1 MDTLLLNIETST
13 KSCSVCLS
21 KNGAPWIVKESY
33 TDTGHAASL
42 TLYVEEVMRTA
53 QRSLNDIDAVAVSQ
67 GPGSYTGLRIGVSVA
82 KGLAFSLEKPLIS
95 IDSLQALAA
104 GLQQRCTRS
113 DTAFVS
119 MIDARRMDAYVGVYG
134 RNLECLK
141 APYFCTLS
149 IGAFEVL
156 MAQHNYQQLLICG
169 DALPKYKT
177 QFNYDQQQEYQLT
190 QASAKYMSG
199 LSFQKFKDR
208 DFVDLAYFEPYY
220 IKAPNIT
227 KPKPKF

>member
-33 TDTGHAASL
+33 TDAGHAASI
-42 TLYVEEVMRTA
+42 TLFVEEVMHTA

-82 KGLAFSLEKPLIS
+82 KGLAFSLDKPLVA

-104 GLQQRCTRS
+104 GLQQRFMGS
-113 DTAFVS
+113 DTLFVS
-119 MIDARRMDAYVGVYG
+119 MIDARRMDAFVGIYG
-134 RNLECLK
+134 PDLTCIK

-149 IGAFEVL
+149 PNAFELL

-169 DALPKYKT
+169 DALPKYRT
-177 QFNYDQQQEYQLT
+177 EFNYDQQPEYLLT

-199 LSFQKFKDR
+199 LSHHKFKAQ